1 MKIFFKLSLILVF
14 SLVLQ
19 GSGYV
24 GDLPNINEYFK
35 ADRDAANASNTLIDI
50 YKTSPNFEKPPSL
63 DAKSIK
69 NQLAPANY
77 TNAQIKLL
85 RPAKKPAYYD
95 DLLVLKPSI
104 KKLKDSTLNSSDV
117 QFFAACVNIQK
128 YYINSFLDKYKETPE
143 SKQDIY
149 KATKEI
155 NDYAQ
160 ALANQWN
167 TSAENIKYVSYSS
180 FNGAYQPVVIK
191 EKLNFLDKKLD
202 RLIKLMDAVE

>member
-1 MKIFFKLSLILVF
+1 MKIFFRLSFLLFLFLVF
-14 SLVLQ
+14 Q

-24 GDLPNINEYFK
+24 GDLPNIEEYFQTY
-35 ADRDAANASNTLIDI
+35 RDAVKPTTFIDM
-50 YKTSPNFEKPPSL
+50 YKNPTSLEKPPSL
-63 DAKSIK
+63 DAKSLK

-77 TNAQIKLL
+77 TNEQIKLL

-95 DLLVLKPSI
+95 DLLELKPYI
-104 KKLKDSTLNSSDV
+104 IKLKDATLKSSDV
-117 QFFAACVNIQK
+117 QSYAACINIQK
-128 YYINSFLDKYKETPE
+128 FYLDNFLDKYKNAPE

-149 KATKEI
+149 IAVKEI
-155 NDYAQ
+155 NGYAQ
-160 ALANQWN
+160 AIASQWN

-202 RLIKLMDAVE
+202 KLLKLMASAE